1 MSQCFLKAYEPPGG
15 DIIIKLDL
23 YNFAT
28 KADLKNATRI
38 DTSKLVAK
46 FDLVSLKTEVN
57 KIEVERLKTIS
68 ADLSKLSK
76 VVKNEV
82 VKKTVYDKL
91 VAKVNNIDTSRKTSS
106 FIDTSSLFEKLNM
119 TRTNQN
125 QK

>member
-1 MSQCFLKAYEPPGG
+1 MSQYFLKAYELPGG

-38 DTSKLVAK
+38 DTPKLVAK

-76 VVKNEV
+76 VVKNQV

-91 VAKVNNIDTSRKTSS
+91 VAKVNNIDTSGKTSS

-125 QK
+125 

>member
-1 MSQCFLKAYEPPGG
+1 MSPYFLKAYELPGG

-23 YNFAT
+23 YYFAT
-28 KADLKNATRI
+28 KADLKNGTRI
-38 DTSKLVAK
+38 DTPKLVAK

-76 VVKNEV
+76 VVKNQV

-91 VAKVNNIDTSRKTSS
+91 VAKINNIDTSGKTSS

-125 QK
+125 

>member
-1 MSQCFLKAYEPPGG
+1 M
-15 DIIIKLDL
+15 
-23 YNFAT
+23 
-28 KADLKNATRI
+28 
-38 DTSKLVAK
+38 AK

-91 VAKVNNIDTSRKTSS
+91 VARVNNIDTSGKTSS

-125 QK
+125 

>member
-1 MSQCFLKAYEPPGG
+1 MSQCFLKAYEPPDG

-119 TRTNQN
+119 TRANPN
-125 QK
+125 

>member
-1 MSQCFLKAYEPPGG
+1 MWRHF
-15 DIIIKLDL
+15 IKLDL
-23 YNFAT
+23 NNFAT

-91 VAKVNNIDTSRKTSS
+91 VARVNNIDTSGKTSS

-125 QK
+125 